1 MVSVQNES
9 PVATARRATTP
20 TPTPTAVSGRSRNGK
35 HRNVV
40 GGVAAWIWLA
50 VVLLPVYYVV
60 ITSITQQGA
69 YYTRNPL
76 APPAKPTLDSY
87 LLVLKSGFGVYF
99 TNSLIVTLSTVVVT
113 TIVCLLAAYAIVR
126 SRKKLVRGV
135 YSLFLLG
142 LAIPLQA
149 TVIPLF
155 YVLGRVGLYDT
166 LAAVV
171 LPSIA
176 FAIPITVLILVNFIR
191 DIPGELFESMRV
203 DGAGQWTLLWNLVL
217 PLSRSALATVSIYNA
232 LQVWNGFLLPLV
244 LTQSDNR
251 RVLPLAL
258 WNFQGQF
265 SINVPAT
272 LAAVVLSLLPILVL
286 YLLARRQLVAGLT
299 AGAGR

>member
-1 MVSVQNES
+1 MST
-9 PVATARRATTP
+9 ATLDERSTDPNGPRPDTERRRP
-20 TPTPTAVSGRSRNGK
+20 RRRRQGQRP
-35 HRNVV
+35 NVV

-50 VVLLPVYYVV
+50 VVLLPIYYVLV
-60 ITSITQQGA
+60 TSLTAQGS

-76 APPAKPTLDSY
+76 APPTDATFDSY
-87 LLVLKSGFGVYF
+87 LLVLQSGFGTYF
-99 TNSLIVTLSTVVVT
+99 LNSVVVTLSTVVVT
-113 TIVCLLAAYAIVR
+113 TMVCLLAAYAIVR
-126 SRKKLVRGV
+126 SRRWVVRST

-149 TVIPLF
+149 TIIPLF
-155 YVLGRVGLYDT
+155 FILGRVGLYDT
-166 LAAVV
+166 LPAII

-191 DIPGELFESMRV
+191 DIPGELFEAMRV
-203 DGAGQWTLLWNLVL
+203 DGAGQWQVFWRLVL
-217 PLSRSALATVSIYNA
+217 PLSRSSIATVAIYDA

-244 LTQSDNR
+244 LTQSDDR

-265 SINVPAT
+265 SVNVPAT
-272 LAAVVLSLLPILVL
+272 LAAVVLSALPLLVL

-299 AGAGR
+299 AGAGK

>member
-1 MVSVQNES
+1 MST
-9 PVATARRATTP
+9 ATLDHHVTDPNAPDEHQRRHPSTP
-20 TPTPTAVSGRSRNGK
+20 RRHGPRRNII
-35 HRNVV
+35 
-40 GGVAAWIWLA
+40 GGTAAWIWLA
-50 VVLLPVYYVV
+50 VILLPIYYVV
-60 ITSITQQGA
+60 ITSITAQGS

-76 APPAKPTLDSY
+76 APPTEPTFGSY
-87 LLVLKSGFGVYF
+87 RLVLQSGFGTYF
-99 TNSLIVTLSTVVVT
+99 LNSVAVTVSTVIVTTM
-113 TIVCLLAAYAIVR
+113 VCLLAAYAIVR
-126 SRKKLVRGV
+126 SRRWIVRST

-149 TVIPLF
+149 TIIPLF
-155 YVLGRVGLYDT
+155 FVLGRVGLYDT
-166 LAAVV
+166 LAAII

-191 DIPGELFESMRV
+191 DIPGELFEAMRV
-203 DGAGQWTLLWNLVL
+203 DGAGQWAIFWRLVL
-217 PLSRSALATVSIYNA
+217 PLSRSSIATVAIYDA

-244 LTQSDNR
+244 LTQSDSK

-272 LAAVVLSLLPILVL
+272 LAAVVLSALPILVL

-299 AGAGR
+299 AGAGK

>member
-1 MVSVQNES
+1 MAIASV
-9 PVATARRATTP
+9 RD
-20 TPTPTAVSGRSRNGK
+20 TAVGGSTTTRTNGAGRPRRTRAN
-35 HRNVV
+35 RNVV
-40 GGVAAWIWLA
+40 GAVAAWVWLA
-50 VVLLPVYYVV
+50 VVLLPIYYVV
-60 ITSITQQGA
+60 ITSITAQGS

-76 APPAKPTLDSY
+76 APPTHPTLASY
-87 LLVLKSGFGVYF
+87 ALVLQSGFGVYF
-99 TNSLIVTLSTVVVT
+99 ANSVIVSLVTVVVT
-113 TIVCLLAAYAIVR
+113 TAVCLLAAYAIVR
-126 SRKKLVRGV
+126 SRRWIVRST

-155 YVLGRVGLYDT
+155 FVLGRVGLYDT
-166 LAAVV
+166 LAAVI

-191 DIPGELFESMRV
+191 DIPGELFEAMRV
-203 DGAGQWTLLWNLVL
+203 DGAGQWAILWRLVL
-217 PLSRSALATVSIYNA
+217 PLSRSSIATVAIYDA

-244 LTQSDNR
+244 LTQSDDK

-272 LAAVVLSLLPILVL
+272 LAAVVLSALPILVL

-299 AGAGR
+299 MGAGK

>member
-1 MVSVQNES
+1 MST
-9 PVATARRATTP
+9 ATLDHRATEPDEHHGSPRPART
-20 TPTPTAVSGRSRNGK
+20 SRGRHGPRRNIL
-35 HRNVV
+35 
-40 GGVAAWIWLA
+40 GGAAAWIWLA
-50 VVLLPVYYVV
+50 VVLLPIYYVV
-60 ITSITQQGA
+60 VTSITAQGS

-76 APPAKPTLDSY
+76 APPTDPTFESY
-87 LLVLKSGFGVYF
+87 LLVLQSGFGTYF
-99 TNSLIVTLSTVVVT
+99 ANSFIVTASTVVVT
-113 TIVCLLAAYAIVR
+113 TMVCLLAAYAIVR
-126 SRKKLVRGV
+126 SRRWIVRST

-149 TVIPLF
+149 TIIPLF
-155 YVLGRVGLYDT
+155 FVLGRVGLYDT
-166 LAAVV
+166 LAAVI

-191 DIPGELFESMRV
+191 DIPGELFEAMRV
-203 DGAGQWTLLWNLVL
+203 DGAGQWAIFWHLVL
-217 PLSRSALATVSIYNA
+217 PLSRSSIATVAIYDA

-244 LTQSDNR
+244 LTQSENR

-272 LAAVVLSLLPILVL
+272 LAAVVLSALPILVL

-299 AGAGR
+299 AGAGK

>member
-1 MVSVQNES
+1 MSATEAL
-9 PVATARRATTP
+9 VAAPAG
-20 TPTPTAVSGRSRNGK
+20 GRSTRRSRRGAGSK
-35 HRNVV
+35 RNVV
-40 GGVAAWIWLA
+40 GGFAAWIWLI
-50 VVLLPVYYVV
+50 VVLVPVYYVV
-60 ITSITQQGA
+60 ITSITDQGS

-76 APPAKPTLDSY
+76 APPADPTFESY
-87 LLVLKSGFGVYF
+87 ALVLESGFGRYF
-99 TNSLIVTLSTVVVT
+99 ANSVIVTVVT
-113 TIVCLLAAYAIVR
+113 VAVTTLVCLLAAYAIVR
-126 SRKKLVRGV
+126 SRRWVVRST

-155 YVLGRVGLYDT
+155 FVLGRVNLYDT
-166 LAAVV
+166 LAAVI

-191 DIPGELFESMRV
+191 DIPGELFEAMRV
-203 DGAGQWTLLWNLVL
+203 DGSGQWSTFWRLVV
-217 PLSRSALATVSIYNA
+217 PLSRSSIATVAIYDA

-244 LTQSDNR
+244 LTQSDDK

-272 LAAVVLSLLPILVL
+272 LAAVVLSALPILVL
-286 YLLARRQLVAGLT
+286 YVLARRQLVAGLT

>member
-1 MVSVQNES
+1 VL
-9 PVATARRATTP
+9 
-20 TPTPTAVSGRSRNGK
+20 
-35 HRNVV
+35 
-40 GGVAAWIWLA
+40 GGLAAWIWLA
-50 VVLLPVYYVV
+50 IILLPVYYVV
-60 ITSITQQGA
+60 ITSITNQGS

-76 APPAKPTLDSY
+76 LPPSDPTLDSY
-87 LLVLKSGFGVYF
+87 ALVLKSGFGTYF
-99 TNSLIVTLSTVVVT
+99 LNSVIVTLATVVVT

-126 SRKKLVRGV
+126 SRRWVVRST

-155 YVLGRVGLYDT
+155 FLIGRVGLYDS
-166 LAAVV
+166 LAAIV

-191 DIPGELFESMRV
+191 DVPGELFEAMRV
-203 DGAGQWTLLWNLVL
+203 DGAGQWATFWRLVV
-217 PLSRSALATVSIYNA
+217 PLSRSAIATVAIYDA

-244 LTQSDNR
+244 LTQSDDK

-272 LAAVVLSLLPILVL
+272 LAAVVLSALPILVL

>member
-1 MVSVQNES
+1 MS
-9 PVATARRATTP
+9 ATEA
-20 TPTPTAVSGRSRNGK
+20 PTASPTGREGVRRRGRRGHSR
-35 HRNVV
+35 RNVV
-40 GGVAAWIWLA
+40 GGAAAWIWLIIIL
-50 VVLLPVYYVV
+50 VPVYYVV
-60 ITSITQQGA
+60 ITSITDQGS

-76 APPAKPTLDSY
+76 APPTDPTFDSY
-87 LLVLKSGFGVYF
+87 ALVLKSGFGKYF
-99 TNSLIVTLSTVVVT
+99 ANSLIVTVITVAVT
-113 TIVCLLAAYAIVR
+113 TFICLLAAYAIVR
-126 SRKKLVRGV
+126 SRRRVVRST

-155 YVLGRVGLYDT
+155 FVLGRVGLYDT
-166 LAAVV
+166 LAAVI

-191 DIPGELFESMRV
+191 DIPGELFEAMRV
-203 DGAGQWTLLWNLVL
+203 DGAGQWSTFWRLVL
-217 PLSRSALATVSIYNA
+217 PLSRSSIATVAIYDA

-244 LTQSDNR
+244 LTQSDDK

-272 LAAVVLSLLPILVL
+272 LAAVVLSALPILVL
-286 YLLARRQLVAGLT
+286 YILARRQLVAGLT

>member
-1 MVSVQNES
+1 MST
-9 PVATARRATTP
+9 ATLDERTTDPGGPRPGSERRG
-20 TPTPTAVSGRSRNGK
+20 AVRRGQGRRP
-35 HRNVV
+35 NVV

-50 VVLLPVYYVV
+50 VVLLPIYYVV
-60 ITSITQQGA
+60 VTSLTAQGS

-76 APPAKPTLDSY
+76 APPTDATLDSY
-87 LLVLKSGFGVYF
+87 LLVLQSGFGTYF
-99 TNSLIVTLSTVVVT
+99 RNSVVVTLSTVVVT
-113 TIVCLLAAYAIVR
+113 TMVCLLAAYAIVR
-126 SRKKLVRGV
+126 SRRWVVRST

-149 TVIPLF
+149 TIIPLF
-155 YVLGRVGLYDT
+155 FILGRVGLYDT
-166 LAAVV
+166 LAAII

-191 DIPGELFESMRV
+191 DIPGELFEAMRV
-203 DGAGQWTLLWNLVL
+203 DGAGQWQVFWRLVL
-217 PLSRSALATVSIYNA
+217 PLSRSSIATVAIYDA

-244 LTQSDNR
+244 LTQSDSR

-265 SINVPAT
+265 SVNVPAT
-272 LAAVVLSLLPILVL
+272 LAAVVLSALPILVL

-299 AGAGR
+299 AGAGK

>member
-1 MVSVQNES
+1 M
-9 PVATARRATTP
+9 TAPTIETTAP
-20 TPTPTAVSGRSRNGK
+20 APAGIGRSGSVRRTG
-35 HRNVV
+35 RPRPNVL
-40 GGVAAWIWLA
+40 GSAAAWIWL
-50 VVLLPVYYVV
+50 VVILVPVYYVV
-60 ITSITQQGA
+60 ITSITDQGS

-76 APPAKPTLDSY
+76 LPPADPTLDSY
-87 LLVLKSGFGVYF
+87 GLVLGSGFGRYF
-99 TNSLIVTLSTVVVT
+99 ANSLIVTVVT
-113 TIVCLLAAYAIVR
+113 VAVTVMVCLLAAYAIVR
-126 SRKKLVRGV
+126 SRRWIVRST

-149 TVIPLF
+149 TVVPLF
-155 YVLGRVGLYDT
+155 FVLGRVGLYDT
-166 LAAVV
+166 LAAII

-191 DIPGELFESMRV
+191 DVPGELFEAMRV
-203 DGAGQWTLLWNLVL
+203 DGAGQWATFWRLVV
-217 PLSRSALATVSIYNA
+217 PLSRSSIATVAIYDA

-244 LTQSDNR
+244 LTQSDDK

-272 LAAVVLSLLPILVL
+272 LAAVVLSALPILVL

-299 AGAGR
+299 AGAGK

>member
-1 MVSVQNES
+1 MST
-9 PVATARRATTP
+9 ATLDERTTDPDAERTGTQRPGKPRRP
-20 TPTPTAVSGRSRNGK
+20 SGTS
-35 HRNVV
+35 RNVV
-40 GGVAAWIWLA
+40 GAVAAWIWLA
-50 VVLLPVYYVV
+50 VILLPIYYVV
-60 ITSITQQGA
+60 ITSITAQGS

-76 APPAKPTLDSY
+76 APPSEPTFASY
-87 LLVLKSGFGVYF
+87 LLVLQSGFGTYF
-99 TNSLIVTLSTVVVT
+99 LNSVIVTASTVVVT
-113 TIVCLLAAYAIVR
+113 TMVCLLAAYAIVR
-126 SRKKLVRGV
+126 SRRWVVRST

-149 TVIPLF
+149 TIIPLF
-155 YVLGRVGLYDT
+155 FVLGRVGLYDT

-191 DIPGELFESMRV
+191 DIPGELFEAMRV
-203 DGAGQWTLLWNLVL
+203 DGAGQWQIFWRLVL
-217 PLSRSALATVSIYNA
+217 PLSRSSIATVAIYDA

-272 LAAVVLSLLPILVL
+272 LAAVVLSAIPILVL

-299 AGAGR
+299 AGAGK

>member
-1 MVSVQNES
+1 MAIAPLEETT
-9 PVATARRATTP
+9 VADRPADAGVRGSRGPRPAR
-20 TPTPTAVSGRSRNGK
+20 GR
-35 HRNVV
+35 RNVL
-40 GGVAAWIWLA
+40 GAVAAWVWLA
-50 VVLLPVYYVV
+50 VVLLPIYYVV
-60 ITSITQQGA
+60 VTSITAQGS

-76 APPAKPTLDSY
+76 APPTHPTLASY
-87 LLVLKSGFGVYF
+87 ALVLQSGFGVYF
-99 TNSLIVTLSTVVVT
+99 ANSVIVSLSTVVVT
-113 TIVCLLAAYAIVR
+113 TAVCLLAAYAIVR
-126 SRKKLVRGV
+126 SRRWIVRST

-166 LAAVV
+166 LAAVI

-191 DIPGELFESMRV
+191 DIPGELFEAMRV
-203 DGAGQWTLLWNLVL
+203 DGAGQWSILWRLVL
-217 PLSRSALATVSIYNA
+217 PLSRSSIATVAIYDA

-244 LTQSDNR
+244 LTQSDDK

-272 LAAVVLSLLPILVL
+272 LAAVVLSALPILVL

-299 AGAGR
+299 LGAGK